1 MIRRLQLVPF
11 VLLAVA
17 GAAVA
22 ESESFVGAAACA
34 SCHPEQSARQG
45 KSAHALSLHP
55 AAQHPLAARFASNEW
70 LNRGPEFRLRY
81 TQSANGIR
89 AQGYDKENV
98 IDIPVEWA
106 FGAGAQAVTLV
117 TRIDSEWHL
126 EHHFSYYSSSG
137 AMAPTAGHAGLRPK
151 TLPEAMGLP
160 YKTGDPAVGILGCF
174 ECHSTGPVRISPG
187 NILQPAEAGV
197 RCEACHGPGRLHV
210 QAASL
215 GDSRR
220 ARALIANPKRS
231 PAQEI
236 LVKCG
241 QCHRPPA
248 SAGSTIDWNYSWN
261 VRHQPVYLA
270 QSQCMTK
277 SAGRLSC
284 LTCHDPHNPLKET
297 TAATYRERCL
307 ACHDGRSAR
316 AVPVKGA
323 FRKEGA
329 CATCHM
335 PAVSPQPA
343 LRFTNHWIGVYDPA
357 KPLRPRNH

>member
-1 MIRRLQLVPF
+1 
-11 VLLAVA
+11 
-17 GAAVA
+17 
-22 ESESFVGAAACA
+22 
-34 SCHPEQSARQG
+34 
-45 KSAHALSLHP
+45 
-55 AAQHPLAARFASNEW
+55 
-70 LNRGPEFRLRY
+70 
-81 TQSANGIR
+81 
-89 AQGYDKENV
+89 
-98 IDIPVEWA
+98 
-106 FGAGAQAVTLV
+106 
-117 TRIDSEWHL
+117 
-126 EHHFSYYSSSG
+126 
-137 AMAPTAGHAGLRPK
+137 
-151 TLPEAMGLP
+151 
-160 YKTGDPAVGILGCF
+160 
-174 ECHSTGPVRISPG
+174 HSTGPVRISPG

-248 SAGSTIDWNYSWN
+248 GAGSTIDWNYSWN

-323 FRKEGA
+323 CRKEGA